1 MAHGLPVLFWK
12 IFLTLEIWK
21 AHKLKSSLSLS
32 VECIGKDNEKVFFQL
47 KIIKG
52 NGIFVFDRRSSF
64 LQLTAKNQL
73 SYLWLK

>member
-1 MAHGLPVLFWK
+1 MVYLYFFGKSFYLFLRFW
-12 IFLTLEIWK
+12 I
-21 AHKLKSSLSLS
+21 AHKLNSSLSLS